1 MLSEAGFFL
10 PLIVLWLRT
19 KTKQIILPNQS
30 KMISPFP
37 HFQFFSCVSEPK
49 HPIICSGLISNIY
62 QLVPVIKIGK
72 WGNNRSG
79 STLKKKSTIYMMVLA
94 EYHCGGLTLAGCQ
107 VPTKASLSFPSST
120 GQGRENM
127 TKGSQVEIRAERHHL
142 LITIMGKTDP
152 AWRN

>member
-72 WGNNRSG
+72 
-79 STLKKKSTIYMMVLA
+79 
-94 EYHCGGLTLAGCQ
+94 
-107 VPTKASLSFPSST
+107 
-120 GQGRENM
+120 
-127 TKGSQVEIRAERHHL
+127 
-142 LITIMGKTDP
+142 
-152 AWRN
+152 